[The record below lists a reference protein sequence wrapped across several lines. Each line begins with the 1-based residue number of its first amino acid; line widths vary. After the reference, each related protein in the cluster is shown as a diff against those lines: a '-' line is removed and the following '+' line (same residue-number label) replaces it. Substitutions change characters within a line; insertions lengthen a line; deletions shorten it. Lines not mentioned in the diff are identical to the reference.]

1 MRFEHVGFA
10 PDYVDYRAAWEH
22 QREVHAEVVAGGE
35 DTVLLLE
42 HSPVYTAGKRTE
54 THQRPLDGTPVI
66 DVDRGGLITWHGP
79 GQLVAYPIVRLRG
92 VPIDVVA
99 HVRRLEE
106 VMIRMCREFG
116 VETTRVEGRSGV
128 WVLGDDRDGARTDRK
143 LGAIGVR
150 VSRQVTM
157 HGFALNC
164 DADLSWADN
173 IVACGID
180 DAGVSSITREAGRT
194 VGVQDVLPYAEKHLA
209 DVLDLSRA

>member
-10 PDYVDYRAAWEH
+10 PDFVDYEAAWAH
-22 QREVHAEVVAGGE
+22 QREVHAAVVEGAE

-42 HSPVYTAGKRTE
+42 HAAVYTAGKRTE
-54 THQRPLDGTPVI
+54 AHQRPFDGTPVI

-79 GQLVAYPIVRLRG
+79 GQLVGYPIVRLHG

-106 VMIRMCREFG
+106 VMIRTCREFD
-116 VETTRVEGRSGV
+116 VEVTRVEGRSGV
-128 WVLGDDRDGARTDRK
+128 WALADDHPGGRPDRTHGAN
-143 LGAIGVR
+143 GVR

-180 DAGVSSITREAGRT
+180 DAGVSSLSREAGRVVT
-194 VGVQDVLPYAEKHLA
+194 VQDVLPYAEKHLG
-209 DVLDLSRA
+209 DVLASGA

>member
-1 MRFEHVGFA
+1 MRFEHVGFD
-10 PDYVDYRAAWEH
+10 PDFVDYQEAWAH
-22 QREVHAEVVAGGE
+22 QREVHAGVVAGGE

-42 HSPVYTAGKRTE
+42 HFPVFTAGKRTE
-54 THQRPLDGTPVI
+54 PHQRPKDGTPVV

-79 GQLVAYPIVRLRG
+79 GQLVGYPIVRLHG

-106 VMIRMCREFG
+106 VMIRTCREFD
-116 VETTRVEGRSGV
+116 VETVRVAGRSGV
-128 WVLGDDRDGARTDRK
+128 WVLEDDQGPDRK

-173 IVACGID
+173 IVACGIE
-180 DAGVSSITREAGRT
+180 DAGVSSISREAGRAVT
-194 VGVQDVLPYAEKHLA
+194 VQDVVPYAEKHLTE
-209 DVLDLSRA
+209 VLAPTR

>member
-10 PDYVDYRAAWEH
+10 PDFVDYLAAWEH
-22 QREVHAEVVAGGE
+22 QREVHAEVVDGAE

-54 THQRPLDGTPVI
+54 AHQRPFDGTPVI

-79 GQLVAYPIVRLRG
+79 GQLVGYPIVRLHG

-106 VMIRMCREFG
+106 VMIRVCREFG
-116 VETTRVEGRSGV
+116 VETTRVDGRSGV
-128 WVLGDDRDGARTDRK
+128 WVLADDRDGFRADRK

-173 IVACGID
+173 IVACGIE
-180 DAGVSSITREAGRT
+180 DAGVSSISREAGRR

-209 DVLDLSRA
+209 EILG